1 MEKKSRKDTET
12 QRKSKKNFAIPLRL
26 CVRFFLFGSGLSRL
40 GNKVI
45 KKMIRFDNL
54 VYLHLLWL
62 IPLLIL
68 FFVFVFR
75 WKKKAM
81 SRFGNLELIQKLTL
95 SISRKRQI
103 WKVVLIIVAI
113 IFLILS
119 LAKPQIGT
127 RLEQVKREGVNILI
141 ATDVSLSM
149 KAEDIKPNRL
159 EKAKHAVGKFIDLLE
174 GDRVGLIA
182 FAGEA
187 FVQCPLTLDYGAAK
201 MFLDIMDTDL
211 IPTPGTAISKAIF
224 LAAKTFEQRERK
236 HKVLVLITDGE
247 DHAGEPLK
255 AAEVAEKEGIIIYT
269 VGVGSVGGDPIPLYN
284 ESGRNLGFK
293 KNREGQVVTSKLDE
307 LTLEKIA
314 LQTGGKYYRASGSE
328 SELNKIYDNISK
340 MEKKELASLKFSQY
354 EDRFQYILIFAIILL
369 IVEVLISERKK
380 VKAEWRGRF

>member
-1 MEKKSRKDTET
+1 
-12 QRKSKKNFAIPLRL
+12 
-26 CVRFFLFGSGLSRL
+26 
-40 GNKVI
+40 
-45 KKMIRFDNL
+45 MIRFENIL
-54 VYLHLLWL
+54 YLHLLWL
-62 IPLLIL
+62 IPLLIV

-81 SRFGNLELIQKLTL
+81 ARFGSLELIQKLTS
-95 SISRKRQI
+95 SISRKRQV
-103 WKVVLIIVAI
+103 WKIVLIVVSVM
-113 IFLILS
+113 FMVLS

-127 RLEQVKREGVNILI
+127 KLEQVKREGVNII
-141 ATDVSLSM
+141 MAIDVSLSM
-149 KAEDIKPNRL
+149 IAEDIKPNRL

-187 FVQCPLTLDYGAAK
+187 FVQCPLTLDYGAAN

-211 IPTPGTAISKAIF
+211 IPTPGTAISEAIL
-224 LAAKTFEQRERK
+224 LATKTFEQRERK

-247 DHAGEPLK
+247 DHKGEPLK
-255 AAEVAEKEGIIIYT
+255 AAEIAEKEGVIIYT

-293 KNREGQVVTSKLDE
+293 KDREGQVVTSKLDE

-314 LQTGGKYYRASGSE
+314 LQTGGKYFRASGSE
-328 SELNKIYDNISK
+328 SELDRIYDEIAK

-354 EDRFQYILIFAIILL
+354 EDRFQYLLIFAIMFLAI
-369 IVEVLISERKK
+369 EFFISERKK
-380 VKAEWRGRF
+380 VKVEWRGRF